1 MADAGSAGGALGSAR
16 PRLALLIPTLVGR
29 EQCLARLLAVLEPQ
43 VRGRA
48 DQVFIALRKDDGCEP
63 TGSKRN
69 ALLDEARSRGATHVA
84 FIDDDDLVSPR
95 YVSLHLPGVR
105 DMYDCNS
112 LRGLRY
118 IDGTLDRPF
127 EHSLRHAHWREDEH
141 CYYRNP
147 NHLNVLRLDRIGD
160 IRFPPLFRT
169 EDRAFSEALARAGL
183 LVTEY
188 VVEEPTYY
196 YECRSQPT
204 RWKFWRR
211 RPRDPR

>member
-1 MADAGSAGGALGSAR
+1 MRAEAPPASGALRRSRECSAAFSTRRTRRRFPHAGWVLCRCGRRWCVEMADAGSAGGALGSAR

-141 CYYRNP
+141 CY
-147 NHLNVLRLDRIGD
+147 
-160 IRFPPLFRT
+160 
-169 EDRAFSEALARAGL
+169 
-183 LVTEY
+183 
-188 VVEEPTYY
+188 
-196 YECRSQPT
+196 
-204 RWKFWRR
+204 
-211 RPRDPR
+211 